1 MMWHWL
7 VSALSVGSSIVLY
20 DGSPFKP
27 RGDMSMMRLVDEL
40 EITHFGTSAKYLSI
54 LEQKGVAPLNPQ
66 PDGGAAASLKTL
78 QAIYSTG
85 SPLAPST
92 FSYVYDN
99 LPPTVQ
105 LASIT
110 GGTDIISLF
119 GAPNPLLPVY
129 RGEIQGPG
137 LGLALAAS
145 DTEAPHG
152 TAEGHGDHLGVA
164 PGESGDLVCL
174 MPFICQPTTFFG
186 ERGGELYKRAY
197 FEEFDLGEGN
207 EIWHHGDFIS
217 FIPHT
222 AAGRSG
228 QNNGASGLMMLGRSD
243 GTLKPSGVRFG
254 SAEIYNILLQHF
266 PEIDD
271 AVCVGRRREGD
282 DDEEVVLFCML
293 SPAAVEKSG
302 GVMEEV
308 KWSEEL
314 GERIKKVIGKK
325 LSLRHVPKI
334 VCQGGGVP
342 VTGNG
347 KKVEIAVKQILNGKG
362 GKVGKS
368 VVNGE
373 VLDWYREWAAKN

>member
-1 MMWHWL
+1 MWHWL
-7 VSALSVGSSIVLY
+7 VSALSVGASIVLY

-27 RGDMSMMRLVDEL
+27 KGDMSMMRLIDEL

-54 LEQKGVAPLNPQ
+54 LEQKSVQPLQQQ
-66 PDGGAAASLKTL
+66 PDGTPAASLKTL

-99 LPPTVQ
+99 FPSTVQ
-105 LASIT
+105 LSSIT

-129 RGEIQGPG
+129 RGEIQAPG
-137 LGLALAAS
+137 LGMHLAAYDA
-145 DTEAPHG
+145 DTHTSTSTT
-152 TAEGHGDHLGVA
+152 TADHEVA

-174 MPFICQPTTFFG
+174 SPFICQPTTFFG
-186 ERGGELYKRAY
+186 SNGDALYKKAY
-197 FEEFDLGEGN
+197 FEEFEHLPKP
-207 EIWHHGDFIS
+207 IWHHGDFIS

-222 AAGRSG
+222 EAGREG
-228 QNNGASGLMMLGRSD
+228 KNNGASGLMMLGRSD

-266 PEIDD
+266 PEVDD

-282 DDEEVVLFCML
+282 DDEEVVLFCMM
-293 SPAAVEKSG
+293 SPVAL
-302 GVMEEV
+302 V
-308 KWSEEL
+308 KGLTPPVWSDEL
-314 GERIKKVIGKK
+314 GQRIKKMIGQK

-334 VCQGGGVP
+334 VTEGGGVP

-373 VLDWYREWAAKN
+373 VLEWYREWAATN